1 MTQFASQAGERVR
14 GIFKREEDGNGELA
28 TENGDM
34 GIAADGKSHP
44 IREFLERS
52 QQTFDE
58 WQKKV
63 DERIRS
69 TVDALSPLSGL
80 EKEVRALSQ
89 RLADLEKRLEERD

>member
-1 MTQFASQAGERVR
+1 M
-14 GIFKREEDGNGELA
+14 A
-28 TENGDM
+28 TEESG
-34 GIAADGKSHP
+34 GHP

-69 TVDALSPLSGL
+69 TMDSLSPLSGL
-80 EKEVRALSQ
+80 EKEVRALGQ

>member
-1 MTQFASQAGERVR
+1 MR
-14 GIFKREEDGNGELA
+14 GIFKRGEGENGESVLA
-28 TENGDM
+28 TGTEEATG
-34 GIAADGKSHP
+34 GHP

-69 TVDALSPLSGL
+69 TVDSLSPLSGL
-80 EKEVRALSQ
+80 EKEVRALAQ
-89 RLADLEKRLEERD
+89 RLADLEKRIEERD